1 MNNKF
6 ASILILICLM
16 SLPLGQTA
24 DVPPV
29 PTEPG
34 TWVIDDA
41 NILNDVEWDEL
52 NRMCNKVHQE
62 TGRPIVV
69 LTIESFAD
77 QNASGWGEERYA
89 QFAFDSYGI
98 NDVNME
104 NKAIL
109 VLLSEQDRRF
119 WIELGGGYASQNL
132 DDYVQVIF
140 DREIK
145 PELAKDNWY
154 SGLEAAVIGMEPI
167 LYDHEVTWGEVF
179 AKLWIFPV
187 LFICF
192 SFNFA
197 LKRSRLLSYLKDYVL
212 KYSMASDDLRKFNQK
227 LMQDFIWTNFS
238 KIPED
243 ISKELGNWNGMFSML
258 NDEKIKAF
266 RKLDDLNFDD
276 YVFNLEPYKE
286 QIEVF
291 ADAKKAEDLY
301 KNSDMSIFFSSCA
314 LFAIPLIFA
323 VLSHDY
329 FKEYSVDVLN
339 LQFVLICGFFLFISI
354 FPGGIFYE
362 VTTQRLVKRYTPPN
376 GIHINLDTANISKE
390 VALISRLPQFSKRF
404 KIANRTNFDSSIY
417 TWKVGE
423 SFDDFENAFGKTYA
437 ERSSGGGGGSSYSSS
452 SSSFDS
458 GGSSGGGGGGG
469 GF

>member
-1 MNNKF
+1 MNNKI
-6 ASILILICLM
+6 ASIIILICLI
-16 SLPLGQTA
+16 SLPIGQTA

-69 LTIESFAD
+69 LTIESFED

-119 WIELGGGYASQNL
+119 WIELGGGYAIQNL
-132 DDYVQVIF
+132 DDFVQGVY

-145 PELAKDNWY
+145 PELSEDNWY
-154 SGLEAAVIGMEPI
+154 NGLEAAVIGMEPI
-167 LYDHEVTWGEVF
+167 LYDHEVTWAEVF

-187 LFICF
+187 LFIYF

-197 LKRSRLLSYLKDYVL
+197 FKRSRLLTYLKDYVL
-212 KYSMASDDLRKFNQK
+212 KYSMASEDLRKFNQK

-266 RKLDDLNFDD
+266 RKLDDLNFDE
-276 YVFNLEPYKE
+276 YVFDLEPYKE
-286 QIEVF
+286 QIEIF

-301 KNSDMSIFFSSCA
+301 QNTGMSTFLSSCA
-314 LFAIPLIFA
+314 IFAIPLIFA
-323 VLSHDY
+323 NLSYDY
-329 FKEYSVDVLN
+329 FKQYSVDVLN
-339 LQFVLICGFFLFISI
+339 LQFVLFCGFLLFISI
-354 FPGGIFYE
+354 FPGSIFHAI
-362 VTTQRLVKRYTPPN
+362 TTERLVRNYTPPN
-376 GIHINLDTANISKE
+376 GIQINLENANISKE
-390 VALISRLPQFSKRF
+390 VALISRLPQFSKQF
-404 KIANRTNFDSSIY
+404 KKANQTNFDSSIY

-423 SFDDFENAFGKTYA
+423 SFDDFENAFGKTHA
-437 ERSSGGGGGSSYSSS
+437 ERSSGGGGSSYSSS

>member
-1 MNNKF
+1 MNNKI
-6 ASILILICLM
+6 ASILILFCLI
-16 SLPLGQTA
+16 SLPIGQTA

-69 LTIESFAD
+69 LTIESFED

-132 DDYVQVIF
+132 DDFVQGIF
-140 DREIK
+140 DRDVK
-145 PELAKDNWY
+145 PELAEDNWY
-154 SGLEAAVIGMEPI
+154 SGLEAAVTGMEPI
-167 LYDHEVTWGEVF
+167 LYDHEVTWGDVF
-179 AKLWIFPV
+179 AKLWVFPV

-197 LKRSRLLSYLKDYVL
+197 FKRSRLLTYLKDYVL
-212 KYSMASDDLRKFNQK
+212 KYSMASEDLRKFNKK

-276 YVFNLEPYKE
+276 YAFDLEPYKE
-286 QIEVF
+286 QIE
-291 ADAKKAEDLY
+291 
-301 KNSDMSIFFSSCA
+301 
-314 LFAIPLIFA
+314 IFA
-323 VLSHDY
+323 TS
-329 FKEYSVDVLN
+329 
-339 LQFVLICGFFLFISI
+339 
-354 FPGGIFYE
+354 
-362 VTTQRLVKRYTPPN
+362 
-376 GIHINLDTANISKE
+376 
-390 VALISRLPQFSKRF
+390 
-404 KIANRTNFDSSIY
+404 
-417 TWKVGE
+417 
-423 SFDDFENAFGKTYA
+423 DF
-437 ERSSGGGGGSSYSSS
+437 
-452 SSSFDS
+452 
-458 GGSSGGGGGGG
+458 
-469 GF
+469 